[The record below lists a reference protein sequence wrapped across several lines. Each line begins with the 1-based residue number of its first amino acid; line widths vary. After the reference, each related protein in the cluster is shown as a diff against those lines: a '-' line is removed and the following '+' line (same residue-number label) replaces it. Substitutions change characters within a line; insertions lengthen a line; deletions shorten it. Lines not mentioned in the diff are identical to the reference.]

1 MRIYSISKQG
11 IFFSTLQSILFFL
24 SSNFSFIQLN
34 SFFFLDNTDREAEM
48 RSVSETTNTR
58 IALFSVMSL
67 GVCIAVSALQVWHL
81 KHYFQKKKLI

>member
-1 MRIYSISKQG
+1 MRIYSISKRG

-34 SFFFLDNTDREAEM
+34 SFFLLDNTDREAEM